1 MFIKRVVIKSRFTT
15 DIYNRC
21 ILIELMRFYCNSHV
35 FIAPLAISRYN
46 AANSILLKEGL
57 RYFMD
62 LIHYLI
68 DFVLNLN
75 VHMNTLVN
83 TFGLWTYALLFLII
97 FCETGLVIMPF
108 LPGDSLLFAVGI
120 ITATTNLN
128 VHLMVFVLAFAAI
141 LGDNVNYWV
150 GHLFGEKLFKPDAK
164 ILKTSHLEKTHQFF
178 EKYGAKAIIIARFVP
193 IIRTFTPFA
202 AGMGEMP
209 YRRFI
214 TLSVIAAFIWV
225 GSITYL
231 GYFFSNIPFMQEN
244 FSYLVIAIILVSIMP
259 AIIEIIKKRR
269 SLKKQKSC

>member
-1 MFIKRVVIKSRFTT
+1 MGF
-15 DIYNRC
+15 
-21 ILIELMRFYCNSHV
+21 
-35 FIAPLAISRYN
+35 
-46 AANSILLKEGL
+46 
-57 RYFMD
+57 
-62 LIHYLI
+62 IHYII

-164 ILKTSHLEKTHQFF
+164 ILKTAHLEKTHQFF

-244 FSYLVIAIILVSIMP
+244 FSYLVIAIILVSITP

-269 SLKKQKSC
+269 SLKKQKNS